1 MLSIYLMPR
10 RMTLLKCWGC
20 WNVRPSLRKL
30 CHISLTL
37 VPIVFL
43 ADFLRMEKKWIS
55 LVHHFNSDRKL
66 FQSIEFLIRKL
77 VCIKEIFEIGL
88 AQKWTFFLRRRFS
101 FISRRNERYLFR
113 YRRCKDN
120 SFMQSSH
127 IMCYI
132 LLKSIQIL
140 SFFTPF

>member
-1 MLSIYLMPR
+1 MLSIYLMPQ
-10 RMTLLKCWGC
+10 RMALLKCWGC
-20 WNVRPSLRKL
+20 WNVRPSLPKL
-30 CHISLTL
+30 CHILLTL

-43 ADFLRMEKKWIS
+43 ADFLRMKKKMNLVGPS
-55 LVHHFNSDRKL
+55 LQFRSKL

-77 VCIKEIFEIGL
+77 VCIKEIFEIWL

-101 FISRRNERYLFR
+101 FISRRNGRYLFR

-127 IMCYI
+127 VMCHI